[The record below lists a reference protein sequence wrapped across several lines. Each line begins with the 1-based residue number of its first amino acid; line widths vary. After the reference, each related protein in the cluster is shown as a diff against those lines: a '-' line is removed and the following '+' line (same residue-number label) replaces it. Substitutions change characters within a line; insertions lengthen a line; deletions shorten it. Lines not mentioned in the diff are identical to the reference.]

1 MENLK
6 IMEQINIFAKLTFF
20 LGMLALA
27 IGSGSS
33 GPSKNEVLA
42 AKYGI
47 SESEA
52 SACMAIFEDNV
63 EPVLEWISGQSGF
76 LGFGKKDCSD
86 LRKEISDFHGVENLL
101 YALQNDLESDDQEF
115 KDYLEKQ
122 RWAAIEKAEV
132 EKAKAE
138 AEKAKAAQLEK
149 NIATAIAAGI
159 NAKNVAVSTEVY
171 EAACKRDWQACADNG
186 DYINIHGA
194 PSSKYSCKSE
204 AEKYAKGEVDWGGWL
219 TPNFGS
225 YRTGKSIHT
234 DGTIIL
240 IDDAAKFQNGFGAM
254 LKTTTYCQINVRTN
268 NIVQVFFD

>member
-6 IMEQINIFAKLTFF
+6 IMEKLNVFAKLTFF

-33 GPSKNEVLA
+33 GPLKNEVLA
-42 AKYGI
+42 AKYGV

-63 EPVLEWISGQSGF
+63 ELVLDWISKQSGF

-86 LRKEISDFHGVENLL
+86 LRKEISDFDGVENLL
-101 YALQNDLESDDQEF
+101 YALQNELESDDQEF
-115 KDYLEKQ
+115 KDYLEKK
-122 RWAAIEKAEV
+122 RWAAE
-132 EKAKAE
+132 AKAQ

-159 NAKNVAVSTEVY
+159 NAKNVAVSAEVY

-186 DYINIHGA
+186 DYINIHGV
-194 PSSKYSCKSE
+194 SSAKYSCKSE

-219 TPNFGS
+219 NPNFTS

-234 DGTIIL
+234 DDTIIL
-240 IDDAAKFQNGFGAM
+240 IDNVVKFQNSFGAM
-254 LKTTTYCQINVRTN
+254 LKTKTYCQINVRTN

>member
-1 MENLK
+1 
-6 IMEQINIFAKLTFF
+6 MEQLNVFAKITFF

-33 GPSKNEVLA
+33 GPPKNEVLA
-42 AKYGI
+42 AKYGV

-63 EPVLEWISGQSGF
+63 DPVLDWISKQSGF

-101 YALQNDLESDDQEF
+101 YALQNELEADDQEF

-122 RWAAIEKAEV
+122 RWAAIEKAE
-132 EKAKAE
+132 

-149 NIATAIAAGI
+149 NIASAIAAGE
-159 NAKNVAVSTEVY
+159 NAKNVAVSAAVY
-171 EAACKRDWQACADNG
+171 KAACKRDWQACADNG
-186 DYINIHGA
+186 DYINIHGG
-194 PSSKYSCKSE
+194 PSSKYQCKSE

-225 YRTGKSIHT
+225 YRTGKSIHK

-240 IDDAAKFQNGFGAM
+240 IDDVAKFQNSFSAM
-254 LKTTTYCQINVRTN
+254 LKTTTYCKINVRTN
-268 NIVQVFFD
+268 KLVQVFFD

>member
-6 IMEQINIFAKLTFF
+6 IMEQLNVFAKITFF

-33 GPSKNEVLA
+33 GPPKNEVLA
-42 AKYGI
+42 AKYGV

-63 EPVLEWISGQSGF
+63 EPVLEWISGQTGF

-101 YALQNDLESDDQEF
+101 YALQNELEADDQEF

-122 RWAAIEKAEV
+122 RWAAIE
-132 EKAKAE
+132 KAE

-225 YRTGKSIHT
+225 YRTGKSIHK

-240 IDDAAKFQNGFGAM
+240 IDDVAKFQNSFGAM
-254 LKTTTYCQINVRTN
+254 LKTTTYCKINVRTN
-268 NIVQVFFD
+268 KLVQVFFD